1 MQNRALILKL
11 FAASA
16 LCFAWEIAGRVPGSY
31 AFPTFL
37 ESMSA
42 LMQMTADGRLFEA
55 YAETLRPLIIG
66 IAISAVVGL
75 IL

>member
-1 MQNRALILKL
+1 MP
-11 FAASA
+11 
-16 LCFAWEIAGRVPGSY
+16 VSY

-66 IAISAVVGL
+66 IAISAVVG
-75 IL
+75 IIVSSIPNDRVVTRVCVCVYNPRFC